1 MIQGFISYFKDF
13 PMARLFLEST
23 MFFSSFVYDLNLY
36 INSPEI
42 YFDGRGR
49 DLAKQIFGD
58 CSQYKMKENPKM
70 RGYMYVL
77 LIHFAVQQK
86 LTH

>member
-1 MIQGFISYFKDF
+1 
-13 PMARLFLEST
+13 MARLFLEST

-36 INSPEI
+36 IDSPEI

-49 DLAKQIFGD
+49 DLANQIFGD
-58 CSQYKMKENPKM
+58 CSTIYNERNPKM
-70 RGYMYVL
+70 RGYTYVL